1 MAKKDYK
8 SSTRQQFFIDGVK
21 REWQFPT
28 GNKKKA
34 AFAKQMVNRLAEARK
49 TNFPDAE
56 ATAWALELDDRM
68 YEKLVLW
75 NLVEPK
81 ERRWTLGDLLARFME
96 SQANAEKASFN
107 KFIQVRANLLAYFS
121 ESRELA
127 TITYDHAEKFR
138 KWLETEPLNKRGK
151 KEAVPYSEATVNRRT
166 NIVKQIFSYGIRIG
180 MLTRSPMEFLQG
192 GESVNEERWEYVA
205 VERVLKVIAECPNA
219 STRTIIALIR
229 FCGLRGASELFS
241 LTWKDIEWSTG
252 DNPCRILVRG
262 TKNRRHQKGTRWVPA
277 IHPVVEQ
284 CLANLFELTPENQP
298 RLFPDMTAHSNPG
311 VVVEKAMLRT
321 PDILPWKVPLYNLRK
336 SFCCDMFGLISDP
349 KFYEYVCDHSYT
361 VAMRHY
367 QILHPDRLQKGFDS
381 LKMQFNPPQNTPDS
395 PPNASDSLIIPQEEP
410 ALSET
415 KIIKHSKTASPPTF
429 SVPEKL
435 PQNLPQSRPL
445 FPQNLPQQ
453 ILYIY
458 CRKLQQVS
466 SNAENTDI
474 SSTSGLKKE
483 ILAVACED
491 DDWATRASNQER
503 QNP

>member
-1 MAKKDYK
+1 
-8 SSTRQQFFIDGVK
+8 
-21 REWQFPT
+21 
-28 GNKKKA
+28 
-34 AFAKQMVNRLAEARK
+34 
-49 TNFPDAE
+49 
-56 ATAWALELDDRM
+56 
-68 YEKLVLW
+68 
-75 NLVEPK
+75 
-81 ERRWTLGDLLARFME
+81 ME

-127 TITYDHAEKFR
+127 SITYDHAEKFR

-219 STRTIIALIR
+219 QTRTIIALIR

-284 CLANLFELTPENQP
+284 CLANLFEMAPKNQP
-298 RLFPDMTAHSNPG
+298 RLFPDMTARSNPG

-321 PDILPWKVPLYNLRK
+321 PDVLPWKVPLYNLRK
-336 SFCCDMFGLISDP
+336 SFCCDIFGIITDP

-381 LKMQFNPPQNTPDS
+381 LKMPLNSQEKPSIPDS
-395 PPNASDSLIIPQEEP
+395 
-410 ALSET
+410 
-415 KIIKHSKTASPPTF
+415 KIIKPYKTASLPTVPPL
-429 SVPEKL
+429 EKL
-435 PQNLPQSRPL
+435 PQNLPQLPSL
-445 FPQNLPQQ
+445 FPQNLPTQT
-453 ILYIY
+453 LYLY
-458 CRKLQQVS
+458 CRRLQQAS
-466 SNAENTDI
+466 RNAENTEV
-474 SSTSGLKKE
+474 SSTSLTKE
-483 ILAVACED
+483 KVLAVSCED
-491 DDWATRASNQER
+491 FDWAVRDSNL
-503 QNP
+503 